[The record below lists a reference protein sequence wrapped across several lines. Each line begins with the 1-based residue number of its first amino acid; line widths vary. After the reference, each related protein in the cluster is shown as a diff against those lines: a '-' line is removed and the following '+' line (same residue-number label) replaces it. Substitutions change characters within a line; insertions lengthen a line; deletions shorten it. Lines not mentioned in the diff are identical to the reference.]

1 MKIEIKSFVIL
12 IIILTLIIMGSKLF
26 VNENS
31 VEHLIVNPLQQKKS
45 DQLYSDKK
53 LGSFVIEG
61 KTFFRVFSPSAEDLK
76 LIIF

>member
-12 IIILTLIIMGSKLF
+12 IIILTLTIMGIKLF

-31 VEHLIVNPLQQKKS
+31 VEQLIVKPPQKKKF

-53 LGSFVIEG
+53 LGSFV
-61 KTFFRVFSPSAEDLK
+61 R
-76 LIIF
+76 